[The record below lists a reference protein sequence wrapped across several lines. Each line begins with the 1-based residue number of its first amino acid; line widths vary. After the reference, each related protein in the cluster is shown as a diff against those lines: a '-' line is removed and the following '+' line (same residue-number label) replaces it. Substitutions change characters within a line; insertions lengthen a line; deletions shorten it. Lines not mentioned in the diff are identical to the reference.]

1 MTLSTADQL
10 ISFRLKNVDG
20 ELVSPDDFADA
31 KALAVIFWCNHCPY
45 VRAWEDRVAALQR
58 EYADRGVRFV
68 LINANDAA
76 KYPGDSYEQMQAR
89 AKEKDY
95 PYPYLHDETQ
105 EVARQYGATRTPEVF
120 LFDEARTLRYHGA
133 PDDNADDPKAVRHH
147 YLRDALDAILASAA
161 PTPAETPPQGCTI
174 KWR

>member
-1 MTLSTADQL
+1 MTLGTADQL

-20 ELVSPDDFADA
+20 ATVSPEQFADA

-58 EYADRGVRFV
+58 EYADRGVQFV
-68 LINANDAA
+68 LINSNDAT
-76 KYPGDSYEQMQAR
+76 KYPGDSYDQMQER
-89 AKEKDY
+89 AKEKAY
-95 PYPYLHDETQ
+95 PYPYLLDESQ

-133 PDDNADDPKAVRHH
+133 PDDNADDPKAVTKQ
-147 YLRDALDAILASAA
+147 YLRDALDATLANKA
-161 PTPAETPPQGCTI
+161 PAPSETAPQGCTI

>member
-20 ELVSPDDFADA
+20 TTVSPEELAEA

-58 EYADRGVRFV
+58 EYADRGVQFV
-68 LINANDAA
+68 LINSNDAK

-89 AKEKDY
+89 AKEKAY
-95 PYPYLHDETQ
+95 PYPYLIDESQ
-105 EVARQYGATRTPEVF
+105 EVARSYGATRTPEVF

-133 PDDNADDPKAVRHH
+133 PDDNADDPKAVTRQ
-147 YLRDALDAILASAA
+147 YLRDALDALLGGAA
-161 PTPAETPPQGCTI
+161 PATSETAPQGCTI